1 MKKYFFILICSLA
14 FLTTNA
20 QKILQNAA
28 KETGYH
34 EYVTNMKVYQ
44 DSVLYYKEKVA
55 GYYTPAERK
64 IYIEKYNAAVKT
76 YKEQLSV
83 YTLQNKDNTWS
94 AVALLDGIYNQ
105 TIPNLEILEQNA
117 SNISE
122 SVLQNKYGKDL
133 SSILQARKKI
143 ANQQLADLTLTNAQ
157 NKTVRLSEVKEKY
170 ILINFWASWCQPCR
184 AENAQLRSLYKKY
197 NSKGLEIVS
206 ISVDNNK
213 KAWQSAAAQDNI
225 NWINL
230 YADGGFHS
238 QAALFYNVTGVPEMY
253 LLRKENNTLTQNFTL
268 QQVIDMLEK

>member
-1 MKKYFFILICSLA
+1 M
-14 FLTTNA
+14 
-20 QKILQNAA
+20 QDAA

-34 EYVTNMKVYQ
+34 EYVTDMKVYQ
-44 DSVLYYKEKVA
+44 DSVLYYKEKAA

-76 YKEQLSV
+76 YKKQLSV

-105 TIPNLEILEQNA
+105 TIPNPEVLEQNA

-197 NSKGLEIVS
+197 NSQGLEIVS

-238 QAALFYNVTGVPEMY
+238 HAALFYNVTGVPEMY

>member
-1 MKKYFFILICSLA
+1 MKKYFFILIFSTA

-20 QKILQNAA
+20 QKILQDAA
-28 KETGYH
+28 RENGYH
-34 EYVTNMKVYQ
+34 EYVNDMKIYQ
-44 DSVLYYKEKVA
+44 DSLLYYKEKAA

-64 IYIEKYNAAVKT
+64 VYIERYNSALKK
-76 YKEQLSV
+76 YKEQLSA
-83 YTLQNKDNTWS
+83 YTLQNKANKWS
-94 AVALLDGIYNQ
+94 AVALLESIYSQ
-105 TIPNLEILEQNA
+105 TLTDLNTIEQNA
-117 SNISE
+117 AKISE
-122 SVLQNKYGKDL
+122 YVWQNKYGGEL
-133 SSILQARKKI
+133 YSILQARKKI
-143 ANQQLADLTLTNAQ
+143 AAQQLADLTLINAQ
-157 NKTVRLSEVKEKY
+157 NKSVKLSEVKGKY

-184 AENAQLRSLYKKY
+184 AENAQLLSLYKKY

-213 KAWQSAAAQDNI
+213 KAWQTASLQDNI

-268 QQVIDMLEK
+268 QQLVDMLEK